1 MLLSFANDKCMLF
14 GTARSTFSALIES
27 AWVDHESIN
36 KMITKALFTVSSFL
50 LPSKLPNKLSN
61 KLHNN
66 NCLNYIRIPYLLC
79 KQTIIAILPSA
90 LAAPLQTKR
99 SFSVLALLWDNNE

>member
-27 AWVDHESIN
+27 AWVAHESTN

-50 LPSKLPNKLSN
+50 LPSKIPSKLR
-61 KLHNN
+61 NN

-79 KQTIIAILPSA
+79 KQTIIAILSSA
-90 LAAPLQTKR
+90 LASPLQTKR
-99 SFSVLALLWDNNE
+99 SFSVLALL